1 MFTKRGGE
9 DEAMSVAVKEKAV
22 ARIQKCYDCGE
33 TMRAKVENYR
43 YMESGLKNV
52 ILKGI
57 LVFRCK
63 KCGAEVPEIVGASA
77 LHSLIGIRLLFK
89 EDRLAGE
96 EVRFLRK
103 LVGYSATEL
112 AELAGTSKPVVS
124 RWENRATL
132 GSQAD
137 RLIRMICFNKMIQDA
152 FPKDET
158 LAARTK
164 TLADATGLARF
175 METALK
181 NMRDKKDSKKSMEI
195 ERKDLEKVAAYGSNV
210 TCLEA
215 AAQLQ

>member
-1 MFTKRGGE
+1 MKK
-9 DEAMSVAVKEKAV
+9 VAAS
-22 ARIQKCYDCGE
+22 RFQKCYDCGA
-33 TMRAKVENYR
+33 TMNAQVENYR
-43 YMESGLKNV
+43 YLESGLKNV

-63 KCGAEVPEIVGASA
+63 ECGAEVPEIVAASA
-77 LHSLIGIRLLFK
+77 LHSFIGMRILFK
-89 EDRLAGE
+89 EDRLNGD

-112 AELAGTSKPVVS
+112 ATLAGTSKSVVS

-152 FPKDET
+152 FPKEGEMVT
-158 LAARTK
+158 SK
-164 TLADATGLARF
+164 TLVDTTGLARF

-181 NMRDKKDSKKSMEI
+181 NMRDKKDSKKSLEI
-195 ERKDLEKVAAYGSNV
+195 ERKDLEKVAAYHGHIA
-210 TCLEA
+210 CLEA
-215 AAQLQ
+215 AVQLQ